1 MGSNVR
7 AGSSPA
13 LGTQIKIFVL
23 MRVLA
28 CFFIIFSFS
37 FSQECLYD
45 YIVKEK
51 CLNDIH
57 YLESYQS
64 SYETFIN
71 RGANN
76 FSETYFIPVVFHIVW
91 NQESQNLPDY
101 VIDSQIDVLN
111 EDYRR
116 LNENAIETRDEFLE
130 FAGDANIEFFLAN
143 VDPEGNPTNGIV
155 RTYTDRD
162 EFLMFEDILS
172 NEITLD
178 EVKFSATDGSD
189 AWDTNNYLNIW
200 ICNIGV
206 LDVLGLELG
215 QVYGYAYP
223 PTNVDEAL
231 ATLGNVIVPDWP
243 VDMLSNDENVQG
255 VVLHY
260 TAVGR
265 NNPSANEDGMTE
277 NNMGRAAVHEVAHYL
292 GLRHIW
298 GDALAFFGDDGCSV
312 DDGIEDTPNASDQA
326 GYVCDLNKNTCS
338 GDDFGE
344 TGEDLP
350 DMVENFMD
358 YSPGACQNLFTNG
371 QINIMRTILE
381 VSRPGLINNNPSLN
395 LFEGNIVN
403 TGKSIQKIDLLGRVK
418 NDVNG
423 FYIEIFDNGVVE
435 KKYSI
440 D

>member
-1 MGSNVR
+1 
-7 AGSSPA
+7 
-13 LGTQIKIFVL
+13 LGTQIKIYIL
-23 MRVLA
+23 MRVFS
-28 CFFIIFSFS
+28 FFFFLFSFS
-37 FSQECLYD
+37 FSQDCLYD

-57 YLESYQS
+57 YLESYQE
-64 SYETFIN
+64 SYETFLN

-101 VIDSQIDVLN
+101 VIESQIDVLN

-116 LNENAIETRDEFLE
+116 LNENALETRDEFLE

-143 VDPEGNPTNGIV
+143 VDPEGNPTNGII

-178 EVKFSATDGSD
+178 EVKFSISGGSD
-189 AWDTNNYLNIW
+189 AWDTNKYLNIW
-200 ICNIGV
+200 VCNIGA
-206 LDVLGLELG
+206 LDILGLDLG

-223 PTNVDEAL
+223 PINIDEAL
-231 ATLGNVIVPDWP
+231 STIEDTTVPDWP
-243 VDMLSNDENVQG
+243 VDMLSDDQNVQG

-260 TAVGR
+260 TAVGK
-265 NNPSANEDGMTE
+265 NNPSADEDGMSE
-277 NNMGRAAVHEVAHYL
+277 NNLGRAAVHEVGHYL

-312 DDGIEDTPNASDQA
+312 DDGIWDTPNASDQA
-326 GYVCDLNKNTCS
+326 GYVCDFNKNTCD
-338 GDDFGE
+338 GDNFGSLD
-344 TGEDLP
+344 DLP
-350 DMVENFMD
+350 DMVENYMD

-371 QINIMRTILE
+371 QINIMRTVLE
-381 VSRPGLINNNPSLN
+381 ISRTGLINSEPSLKMDN
-395 LFEGNIVN
+395 NILLNSSVLLN
-403 TGKSIQKIDLLGRVK
+403 RIDILGRPFLENK
-418 NDVNG
+418 G
-423 FYIEIFDNGVVE
+423 IFIEIYNNGQVT
-435 KKYSI
+435 KKI
-440 D
+440 NIK

>member
-1 MGSNVR
+1 
-7 AGSSPA
+7 
-13 LGTQIKIFVL
+13 
-23 MRVLA
+23 MRVIA
-28 CFFIIFSFS
+28 CFFISFSFS

-155 RTYTDRD
+155 RTYTDRE

-178 EVKFSATDGSD
+178 EVKFSISGGSD
-189 AWDTNNYLNIW
+189 AWDTNKYLNIW
-200 ICNIGV
+200 VCNIGA
-206 LDVLGLELG
+206 LDILGLDLG

-223 PTNVDEAL
+223 PINIDEAL
-231 ATLGNVIVPDWP
+231 STIEDTTVPDWP
-243 VDMLSNDENVQG
+243 VDMLSDDQNVQG

-265 NNPSANEDGMTE
+265 NNPAADEDGMSE
-277 NNMGRAAVHEVAHYL
+277 NNLGRAAVHEVGHYL

-298 GDALAFFGDDGCSV
+298 GDAIAFFGDDGCSV
-312 DDGIEDTPNASDQA
+312 DDGIWDTPNASDQA
-326 GYVCDLNKNTCS
+326 GYVCDFNKNTCA
-338 GDDFGE
+338 GDNFGSLD
-344 TGEDLP
+344 DLP
-350 DMVENFMD
+350 DMVENYMD

-371 QINIMRTILE
+371 QINIMRTVLE
-381 VSRPGLINNNPSLN
+381 ISRTGLINSEPNLKIDNNISLN
-395 LFEGNIVN
+395 SSVLLNRIDIMGRPFLANKGIFIELYNNGQVKKKINI
-403 TGKSIQKIDLLGRVK
+403 K
-418 NDVNG
+418 
-423 FYIEIFDNGVVE
+423 
-435 KKYSI
+435 
-440 D
+440 

>member
-13 LGTQIKIFVL
+13 LGTQIKISIL
-23 MRVLA
+23 MRALSFL
-28 CFFIIFSFS
+28 FFIFSFS
-37 FSQECLYD
+37 FSQDCLYD
-45 YIVKEK
+45 YVVKEK

-57 YLESYQS
+57 YLESYQE
-64 SYETFIN
+64 SYETFLK

-76 FSETYFIPVVFHIVW
+76 FSETYYIPVVFHIVW

-101 VIDSQIDVLN
+101 VIESQVDVLN

-116 LNENAIETRDEFLE
+116 LNENALDTRDEFLE

-143 VDPEGNPTNGIV
+143 VDPEGNPTNGII

-178 EVKFSATDGSD
+178 EVKFSISGGSD
-189 AWDTNNYLNIW
+189 AWDTNKYLNIW
-200 ICNIGV
+200 VCNIGA
-206 LDVLGLELG
+206 LDILGLDLG

-223 PTNVDEAL
+223 PINIDEAL
-231 ATLGNVIVPDWP
+231 STIEETTVPDWP
-243 VDMLSNDENVQG
+243 VDMLSDDQDVQG

-260 TAVGR
+260 TTVGR
-265 NNPSANEDGMTE
+265 NNPAADEDGMNE
-277 NNMGRAAVHEVAHYL
+277 NNLGRTAVHEVGHYL

-312 DDGIEDTPNASDQA
+312 DDGIWDTPNASDQA
-326 GYVCDLNKNTCS
+326 GYVCDFTKNTCL
-338 GDDFGE
+338 GDDFGSID
-344 TGEDLP
+344 DLP
-350 DMVENFMD
+350 DMVENYMD

-371 QINIMRTILE
+371 QINIMRTVLE
-381 VSRPGLINNNPSLN
+381 ISRTGLINTEPSLN
-395 LFEGNIVN
+395 LDHNILTNHSVLIN
-403 TGKSIQKIDLLGRVK
+403 RIDILGRNTSSEEVL
-418 NDVNG
+418 
-423 FYIEIFDNGVVE
+423 FIEIYSDGSV
-435 KKYSI
+435 KKKI
-440 D
+440 NIK

>member
-13 LGTQIKIFVL
+13 LGTQIKISVL
-23 MRVLA
+23 MRVIA
-28 CFFIIFSFS
+28 CFFIFFSFS

-155 RTYTDRD
+155 RTYTDRE

-178 EVKFSATDGSD
+178 EVKFSISGGSD
-189 AWDTNNYLNIW
+189 AWDTNKYLNIW
-200 ICNIGV
+200 VCNIGA
-206 LDVLGLELG
+206 LDILGLDLG

-223 PTNVDEAL
+223 PINIDEAL
-231 ATLGNVIVPDWP
+231 STIEDTTVPDWP
-243 VDMLSNDENVQG
+243 VDMLSDDQNVQG

-265 NNPSANEDGMTE
+265 NNPSADEDGMSE
-277 NNMGRAAVHEVAHYL
+277 NNLGRAAVHEVGHYL

-298 GDALAFFGDDGCSV
+298 GDAIAFFGDDGCSV
-312 DDGIEDTPNASDQA
+312 DDGIWDTPNASDQA
-326 GYVCDLNKNTCS
+326 GYVCDFNKNTCA
-338 GDDFGE
+338 GDNFGSLD
-344 TGEDLP
+344 DLP
-350 DMVENFMD
+350 DMVENYMD

-371 QINIMRTILE
+371 QINIMRTVLE
-381 VSRPGLINNNPSLN
+381 ISRTGLINSEPNLKIDNNISLN
-395 LFEGNIVN
+395 SSVLLNRIDIMGRPFLANKGIFIEVYNNGQVKKKINI
-403 TGKSIQKIDLLGRVK
+403 K
-418 NDVNG
+418 
-423 FYIEIFDNGVVE
+423 
-435 KKYSI
+435 
-440 D
+440 

>member
-1 MGSNVR
+1 MR
-7 AGSSPA
+7 R
-13 LGTQIKIFVL
+13 IFIFHFL
-23 MRVLA
+23 I
-28 CFFIIFSFS
+28 FGFIFSQNCAYDQVIQKKVLKNPHYEIAYKNLYQKAIERGQS
-37 FSQECLYD
+37 FSQE
-45 YIVKEK
+45 
-51 CLNDIH
+51 
-57 YLESYQS
+57 
-64 SYETFIN
+64 
-71 RGANN
+71 
-76 FSETYFIPVVFHIVW
+76 TYYIPVVFHIVY
-91 NQESQNLPDY
+91 NQDSQNLPDS
-101 VIDSQIDVLN
+101 VIESQIDVLN

-116 LNENAIETRDEFLE
+116 LNENAIDTRDEFLE
-130 FAGDANIEFFLAN
+130 FAGDSNIEFFLAN
-143 VDPEGNPTNGIV
+143 VDPNGNPTNGII
-155 RTYTDRD
+155 RKYTERV
-162 EFLMFEDILS
+162 EFLMFEDIFS

-178 EVKFSATDGSD
+178 EVKFSETDGSD
-189 AWDTNNYLNIW
+189 AWDTNKYLNIW

-206 LDVLGLELG
+206 IDVLGLELG

-231 ATLGNVIVPDWP
+231 ATLGDAIVPDWP
-243 VDMLSNDENVQG
+243 VDMLSDDENVQG

-312 DDGIEDTPNASDQA
+312 DDGIQDTPNASDQA

-381 VSRPGLINNNPSLN
+381 VSRPGLINNNQSLN

>member
-13 LGTQIKIFVL
+13 LGTQIKTSVL

-28 CFFIIFSFS
+28 CFFILFSFS

-155 RTYTDRD
+155 RTYTDRE

-178 EVKFSATDGSD
+178 EVKFSISGGSD
-189 AWDTNNYLNIW
+189 AWDTNKYLNIW
-200 ICNIGV
+200 VCNIGA
-206 LDVLGLELG
+206 LDILGLDLG

-223 PTNVDEAL
+223 PINIDEAL
-231 ATLGNVIVPDWP
+231 STIEDTTVPDWP
-243 VDMLSNDENVQG
+243 VDMLSDDQNVQG

-265 NNPSANEDGMTE
+265 NNPSADEDGMSE
-277 NNMGRAAVHEVAHYL
+277 NNLGRAAVHEVGHYL

-298 GDALAFFGDDGCSV
+298 GDAIAFFGDDGCSV
-312 DDGIEDTPNASDQA
+312 DDGIWDTPNASDQA
-326 GYVCDLNKNTCS
+326 GYVCDFNKNTCA
-338 GDDFGE
+338 GDNFGSLD
-344 TGEDLP
+344 DLP
-350 DMVENFMD
+350 DMVENYMD

-371 QINIMRTILE
+371 QINIMRTVLE
-381 VSRPGLINNNPSLN
+381 ISRTGLINSEPNLKIDNNISLN
-395 LFEGNIVN
+395 SSVLLNRIDIMGRPFLANKGIFIEVYNNGQVKKKINI
-403 TGKSIQKIDLLGRVK
+403 K
-418 NDVNG
+418 
-423 FYIEIFDNGVVE
+423 
-435 KKYSI
+435 
-440 D
+440 

>member
-13 LGTQIKIFVL
+13 LGTQIKISVL
-23 MRVLA
+23 MRVIA
-28 CFFIIFSFS
+28 CFFIFFSFS

-155 RTYTDRD
+155 RTYTDRE

-178 EVKFSATDGSD
+178 EVKFSISGGSD
-189 AWDTNNYLNIW
+189 AWDTNKYLNIW
-200 ICNIGV
+200 VCNIGA
-206 LDVLGLELG
+206 LDILGLDLG

-223 PTNVDEAL
+223 PINIDEAL
-231 ATLGNVIVPDWP
+231 STIEDTTVPDWP
-243 VDMLSNDENVQG
+243 VDMLSDDQNVQG

-265 NNPSANEDGMTE
+265 NNPSADEDGMSE
-277 NNMGRAAVHEVAHYL
+277 NNLGRAAVHEVGHYL

-298 GDALAFFGDDGCSV
+298 GDAIAFFGDDGCSV
-312 DDGIEDTPNASDQA
+312 DDGIWDTPNASDQA
-326 GYVCDLNKNTCS
+326 GYVCDFNKNTCA
-338 GDDFGE
+338 GDNFGSLD
-344 TGEDLP
+344 DLP
-350 DMVENFMD
+350 DMVENYMD

-371 QINIMRTILE
+371 QINIMRTVLE
-381 VSRPGLINNNPSLN
+381 ISRTGLINSEPNLKIDNNISLN
-395 LFEGNIVN
+395 SSVLLNRIDIMGRPFLANKGIFIELYNNGQVKKKINI
-403 TGKSIQKIDLLGRVK
+403 K
-418 NDVNG
+418 
-423 FYIEIFDNGVVE
+423 
-435 KKYSI
+435 
-440 D
+440 